1 MDPSEGLRRGLDV
14 NPLTLV
20 VATNV
25 AEEKAIVSSPNSAVL
40 MDFGIRNRSKR
51 GNKEA
56 QNVKDNDSIATLGCG
71 VVTPDFKFE
80 EFRLERQCRDFDL
93 VVPQHPVMN

>member
-1 MDPSEGLRRGLDV
+1 MDPLEGLRRGLDV

-25 AEEKAIVSSPNSAVL
+25 AEEKAIVSSRNSAVL
-40 MDFGIRNRSKR
+40 MDFGIRNKSKR

-56 QNVKDNDSIATLGCG
+56 QNVKDNDNIATLGCG
-71 VVTPDFKFE
+71 VVTPDFKFK
-80 EFRLERQCRDFDL
+80 EFRLERQCRDINL
-93 VVPQHPVMN
+93 VVPQHPMMN